1 MEKRIVFPTHC
12 PSFAP
17 KSTNNELELRF
28 KLSKIFNNIYIS
40 SFNYPKALPTSELK
54 AAAVKNHI
62 SVIEVLDKIA
72 FIEKY
77 KTTEKF
83 DSLLVV
89 MGSIYMLGE
98 ILSEK
103 NVKIS

>member
-1 MEKRIVFPTHC
+1 
-12 PSFAP
+12 
-17 KSTNNELELRF
+17 
-28 KLSKIFNNIYIS
+28 
-40 SFNYPKALPTSELK
+40 
-54 AAAVKNHI
+54 
-62 SVIEVLDKIA
+62 LDKIA

-103 NVKIS
+103 NVKISCHFYGTGINFVYRLFHSTSS